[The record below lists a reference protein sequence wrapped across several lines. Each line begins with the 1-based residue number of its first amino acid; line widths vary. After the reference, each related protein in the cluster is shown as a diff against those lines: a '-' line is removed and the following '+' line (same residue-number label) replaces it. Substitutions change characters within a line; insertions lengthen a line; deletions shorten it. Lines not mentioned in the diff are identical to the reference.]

1 MCQVTWQAR
10 VEEGKCRC
18 SAGEQLMRQSLDN
31 RQMICF
37 DTQLKNVN
45 SNQLWI
51 DEEDLGEVSRSN
63 ARRRVTTVMINIGE
77 MKKVYLN

>member
-1 MCQVTWQAR
+1 
-10 VEEGKCRC
+10 
-18 SAGEQLMRQSLDN
+18 
-31 RQMICF
+31 MICF